1 MDCNKALDSSKIPKS
16 TIKTI
21 TFGIRASVRE
31 RTFFFLAIRFFDLAP
46 KKKPTKF
53 QLEMTTSI
61 DDLKKTM
68 DTMAAQLVGIQNMAS
83 QFAGS

>member
-31 RTFFFLAIRFFDLAP
+31 RIFFLVIRFFDLAP

-68 DTMAAQLVGIQNMAS
+68 DTMAAQLVGIHNMAS